1 MAVKLNVHANV
12 TGQQQLAKLSTGLK
26 SLGTQALIAKRK
38 LASLEAAAARSKALL
53 GLET

>member
-12 TGQQQLAKLSTGLK
+12 TGQQQLARLNTGLK

-38 LASLEAAAARSKALL
+38 LASLRSRSS
-53 GLET
+53 

>member
-12 TGQQQLAKLSTGLK
+12 TGQQQLAKLNTGLK

-38 LASLEAAAARSKALL
+38 LAALEASCS
-53 GLET
+53 